1 MRISGVT
8 ADTHIWIPLALGNH
22 VDHQLVRIA
31 AQKTELPGKRGY
43 YEDYPYAEDAA
54 AMQCITLPSS
64 DLAAR
69 AMPVTAQDLDAKLAA
84 ISAYESQLSSF
95 WVDGAD
101 MRKRVTD
108 YAVRAGGDAPAERLW
123 VRGIMV
129 ARAFAPSRANF
140 KAHPGFDARLA
151 QQRAITKLINGRATN
166 LMPTPNPSPRANLR
180 AGRKSSGRRWS
191 RATAALLFCSARWLR
206 GSGCGTGS
214 RPAG

>member
-1 MRISGVT
+1 
-8 ADTHIWIPLALGNH
+8 
-22 VDHQLVRIA
+22 VRLA
-31 AQKTELPGKRGY
+31 AQQSELPGKRGY

-123 VRGIMV
+123 VRGSI
-129 ARAFAPSRANF
+129 
-140 KAHPGFDARLA
+140 
-151 QQRAITKLINGRATN
+151 
-166 LMPTPNPSPRANLR
+166 
-180 AGRKSSGRRWS
+180 
-191 RATAALLFCSARWLR
+191 
-206 GSGCGTGS
+206 
-214 RPAG
+214 